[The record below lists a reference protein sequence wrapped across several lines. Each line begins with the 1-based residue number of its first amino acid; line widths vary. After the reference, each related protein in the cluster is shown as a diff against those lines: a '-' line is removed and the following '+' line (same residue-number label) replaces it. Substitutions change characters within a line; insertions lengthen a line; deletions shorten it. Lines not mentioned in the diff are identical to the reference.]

1 MNIVFLDGYTL
12 NPGDLSWREFE
23 ALGNFT
29 VYDRTEEADLLSRAA
44 GADILIVNKT
54 PLRAE
59 HFRALPRLKM
69 VCVAATGY
77 DVVDVEA
84 ARSRGIPVC
93 NAAGYG
99 SRSVAQM
106 VAALLLEVTNQ
117 VGFYARA
124 NREGMWS
131 GSTDFCYWTNPL
143 TELADKRMAIVGFG
157 NIGRCVADALR
168 GFGLR
173 LCAVTSKR
181 PDQLPADVE
190 KITLE
195 EAFATCDIVSLN
207 CPLTPAN
214 EGFIARPLLEKARP
228 GLILI
233 NTARG
238 KLVVEQD
245 VADALREGRLRAYC
259 CDVLSHEPPAA
270 DNPILTAPNAYVTP
284 HVAWATEEA
293 RRRIVRILVENI
305 RAFLQGTPCN
315 VVNP

>member
-1 MNIVFLDGYTL
+1 MNIVFLDGHTL
-12 NPGDLSWREFE
+12 NPGDISWRAFE
-23 ALGNFT
+23 ELGTFT
-29 VYDRTEEADLLSRAA
+29 VYDRTPPAETLSRAA

-54 PLRAE
+54 PLRAG
-59 HFRALPRLKM
+59 HFEALPRLKM

-77 DVVDVEA
+77 DVVDVAA
-84 ARSRGIPVC
+84 ARSRGVPVC

-99 SRSVAQM
+99 SRAVAQM

-117 VGFYARA
+117 VGRYAQA
-124 NREGMWS
+124 DREGFWS
-131 GSTDFCYWTNPL
+131 RSTDFCCWTDPL
-143 TELADKRMAIVGFG
+143 MELSDKRAAIVGFG
-157 NIGRCVADALR
+157 HIGRRVADVLR

-181 PDQLPADVE
+181 REALPADVE

-195 EAFATCDIVSLN
+195 EAFSTCDIVSLN
-207 CPLTPAN
+207 CPLTPEN
-214 EGFIARPLLEKARP
+214 RGFVDRSLLERARP

-238 KLVVEQD
+238 RLVVEQD

-259 CDVLSHEPPAA
+259 CDVLSQEPPAA
-270 DNPILTAPNAYVTP
+270 DNPILSAPNAYVTP
-284 HVAWATEEA
+284 HIAWATAEA
-293 RRRIVRILVENI
+293 RQRIIRILVDNI
-305 RAFLQGTPCN
+305 RAFLRGEPQN